1 MIGNRALHSCKFCL
15 SGLDDFFI
23 DNKRSNSFD
32 PVDHDSLLLKR
43 NEIIFSEGKYPK
55 GIFHIHKGLIK
66 IFKYGKDGKEQI
78 FQICKSGEVI
88 GFRAILSENPYNVN
102 AAALEDNTEICFI
115 SKQDFNHYKESN
127 PQLQNRLI
135 QELSTELQEW
145 ADFVTDMTQK
155 SVRQRTALALV
166 FLHEAYNEKEI
177 NVAREDLANMVGTAT
192 ESLIRLINEF
202 KKETII
208 SISARR
214 IKVIDIETLKSI
226 AEA

>member
-1 MIGNRALHSCKFCL
+1 
-15 SGLDDFFI
+15 
-23 DNKRSNSFD
+23 
-32 PVDHDSLLLKR
+32 
-43 NEIIFSEGKYPK
+43 
-55 GIFHIHKGLIK
+55 
-66 IFKYGKDGKEQI
+66 
-78 FQICKSGEVI
+78 GEVV

-135 QELSTELQEW
+135 QELSSELQEW

-155 SVRQRTALALV
+155 TVRQRTALALV

-202 KKETII
+202 KKEAII